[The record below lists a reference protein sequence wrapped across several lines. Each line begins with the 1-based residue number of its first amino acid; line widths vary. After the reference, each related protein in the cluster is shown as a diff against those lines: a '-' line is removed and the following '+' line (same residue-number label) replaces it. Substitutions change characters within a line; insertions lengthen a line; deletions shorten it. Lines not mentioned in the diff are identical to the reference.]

1 MHANNAIAALRKYLY
16 NQIRCYHITVGG
28 CPSFMEGYALQ
39 SKERRDSQWLHMMD

>member
-1 MHANNAIAALRKYLY
+1 MQGNNAIVALRKYLY

-39 SKERRDSQWLHMMD
+39 SKERRDTNGYI